1 METCCG
7 YEYGRTPESPLPR
20 IFTGFRKHTGH
31 CKRCS
36 ALPDTRSYLGAI
48 PFQGV
53 GPSRRKENSSRSSR
67 QRLRVRS
74 RCRRGRWPKPTTLS
88 AFRYRIIDLIPF
100 REEAPHRPRPRLRTW
115 IGVDLSLR
123 TDSPMSNCC
132 SHGTFPHF
140 SLQSSHL
147 NICYYHQDLHQQQ
160 FHPGSRPE
168 LLHYRCALL
177 HVGPADSDQRAGVG
191 ATLER
196 HPFSG
201 LVDSAGELLHTP

>member
-1 METCCG
+1 MSTA
-7 YEYGRTPESPLPR
+7 GRENHPLPR
-20 IFTGFRKHTGH
+20 IFKGCRERTGR

-36 ALPDTRSYLGAI
+36 ALPSTEPYLGAI

-53 GPSRRKENSSRSSR
+53 GPSRRKENSSQSPR
-67 QRLRVRS
+67 QRLRVRL
-74 RCRRGRWPKPTTLS
+74 RYRRGRRPQGSPALS
-88 AFRYRIIDLIPF
+88 AFRFGNINPIPF
-100 REEAPHRPRPRLRTW
+100 RERAPSRRTGSAHLL
-115 IGVDLSLR
+115 GVNPSLR

-132 SHGTFPHF
+132 SHGTFLHF

-147 NICYYHQDLHQQQ
+147 NICYYHQDLHQRR
-160 FHPGSRPE
+160 FDPGSR
-168 LLHYRCALL
+168 LRLQHHRCALL
-177 HVGPADSDQRAGVG
+177 HVGPASSARRRGVG